1 MASKCCSIIKS
12 SLPFIILIFSL
23 FQLYFQYTSFTT
35 KRNNKYDKMDQR
47 GQIYTF
53 KTGKKI
59 LDLNLGKIE
68 ECFNDSSL
76 MNINLLKNTT
86 LNYFDKIDSKR
97 AVKLNKRIYM
107 LFYIM
112 FTDVL
117 YIINLYI
124 FYFGGLLSGIIK
136 IVFQILKFYFSYK
149 RLKKPSP
156 DLCLFQIINNYI
168 SNIKDRNMSFFEPE
182 GYVII
187 DHLCNYV
194 VIFDIIYLMIICKK
208 KCSKKKEDG
217 NTIQLNEIQ
226 VNDQYS
232 GQQIIEQ
239 DTNNS
244 NEKENEEEEEK
255 EEKDEK
261 DETNNINNINN
272 INNESDNDNDKDNDN
287 NIEHGKIVLNEEEN
301 EEDDEID
308 EEPLNEPETK

>member
-12 SLPFIILIFSL
+12 SLPFIILTFSL
-23 FQLYFQYTSFTT
+23 FQLYFQYTTFTT
-35 KRNNKYDKMDQR
+35 KRDNKYDKIDKR

-53 KTGKKI
+53 KIGKKI

-76 MNINLLKNTT
+76 MNINILKNAT
-86 LNYFDKIDSKR
+86 LNYFDKLDSQR
-97 AVKLNKRIYM
+97 AVKLNKKTYM

-124 FYFGGLLSGIIK
+124 FYFGGLISGIIK
-136 IVFQILKFYFSYK
+136 IIFQMLKFYFSYK

-156 DLCLFQIINNYI
+156 DLCQYEIIKNYI
-168 SNIKDRNMSFFEPE
+168 SNIKDRNKSFFEPE
-182 GYVII
+182 GHAII
-187 DHLCNYV
+187 DYLCNYV
-194 VIFDIIYLMIICKK
+194 IIFDIIYLIIIFKK
-208 KCSKKKEDG
+208 KCTKKKEDG

-226 VNDQYS
+226 VNEQYS

-239 DTNNS
+239 DTNNY
-244 NEKENEEEEEK
+244 NEKENEEDEK
-255 EEKDEK
+255 EEKDG
-261 DETNNINNINN
+261 TNNINNINN
-272 INNESDNDNDKDNDN
+272 INNESDNDNDNDKDNDN
-287 NIEHGKIVLNEEEN
+287 NIQHRNLISNEEEN
-301 EEDDEID
+301 EEDDEMD